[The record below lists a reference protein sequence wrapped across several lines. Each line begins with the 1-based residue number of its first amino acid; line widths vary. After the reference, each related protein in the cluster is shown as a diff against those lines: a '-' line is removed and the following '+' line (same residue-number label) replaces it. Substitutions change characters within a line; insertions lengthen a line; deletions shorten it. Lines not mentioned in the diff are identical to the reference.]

1 MDIWYG
7 GCKIAVQDVIPYS
20 MKIVSFEADNQTKEI
35 FSASFTGHDVAYV
48 DEPLNEDS
56 VSHAEDA
63 EVITVFVNSSVTAP
77 VIKRLAKARL
87 IVTLSTGYDHID
99 VVAAAAQGISI
110 ASVPGY
116 GSQAVAEHTF
126 ALLLSLSRRVFDAYH
141 QIREEGN
148 FSIERLQGFDLAGK
162 TLGIIGTGRIGKK
175 VAQIANG
182 FGMKIIAFDPKP
194 DASLRERFGV
204 TYIDLP
210 ELFKAADIVTVH
222 VPLIPET
229 LHLINDRAFAL
240 MKHGVCIVNTARGEV
255 IDTAALLSGL
265 KSGKVAGAAL
275 DVLEGERELREE
287 AELITGQK
295 KINDLKSIIRGHI
308 LIDLSN
314 VIVTPHIAFHSRE
327 ADMERISTGAEIVR
341 AFADGKSI
349 QTISA

>member
-1 MDIWYG
+1 
-7 GCKIAVQDVIPYS
+7 

-35 FSASFTGHDVAYV
+35 FSASFTGHDVVYV
-48 DEPLNEDS
+48 DGPLNEDS

-63 EVITVFVNSSVTAP
+63 EVITIFVSSAVTLS

-99 VVAAAAQGISI
+99 VAAAAAQGIAV

-141 QIREEGN
+141 QIREEGD

-182 FGMKIIAFDPKP
+182 FDMKIIAFDPKP
-194 DASLRERFGV
+194 DTSLSERFGV
-204 TYIDLP
+204 AYVGLP
-210 ELFKAADIVTVH
+210 ELFKAADIISVH
-222 VPLIPET
+222 VPLMPET
-229 LHLINDRAFAL
+229 RHLINDKAFAL
-240 MKHGVCIVNTARGEV
+240 MKHGVCVVNTARGEI

-275 DVLEGERELREE
+275 DVLEGERELHEE

-295 KINDLKSIIRGHI
+295 KINDLKSILRDHI
-308 LIDLSN
+308 LIDLPN
-314 VIVTPHIAFHSRE
+314 VIITPHIAFHSRE
-327 ADMERISTGAEIVR
+327 ADLERISTGAEIIR
-341 AFADGKSI
+341 AFIEGKSI
-349 QTISA
+349 QTVSA